1 MLLFFVLSI
10 SLHPVDLKRV
20 KTPFGYVEGVAHQL
34 GDQWFD
40 VYLGIPFGRSQRFQ
54 KSTLI
59 EPWEGLINATF
70 MGPACYNTYY
80 GNQARASMD
89 FISERES
96 PSLLVTD
103 EDCLYLHVMAP
114 AATTWNVKG
123 YPVLVI
129 TRGGVFEINGGNLI
143 AGKTEVLL
151 RNFVSKGIVVV
162 DPLYSFVLFRVPKHR
177 RQQVSGELRALGST
191 SCASVRPESDQILWR
206 KSRRNNGYGSGDV
219 VSALSLS
226 PHTNQLFQR
235 AIQIGG
241 SMFSQTNLG
250 SNCKNDS
257 DLLAKQ
263 FGCQTAEDC
272 PDLQSGPLAHIRN
285 CIAQLGLVT
294 DRLDYLSGFRFVPRI
309 DGDFFPDSLENLLK
323 KAPRIP
329 TISGVTQ
336 LESALTSFF
345 PLFRDNRRFYV
356 PKAKQKFYSRKALLN
371 LIVSL
376 DDAELKEELISYYAL
391 RRAEGN
397 EKEDSVIYLKLQAE
411 LSSDILFNIPIYY
424 EALKKASLHWP
435 VYLYEEEYYHGSQTE
450 LPFNT
455 STMWSIN
462 TYLFETYF
470 GSKFALNAD
479 DKRYQRNVLSAFTSF
494 IKTGTPQV
502 NNRPWLQITPENPNR
517 YMAFNVKS
525 GMKEGFK
532 NVSTWFWLEHVQKQ
546 KERFKNLHLLFPSIE
561 TLC

>member
-162 DPLYSFVLFRVPKHR
+162 VMNYRVGVLGFLSTEDSKYPGNYALWDRQVALLFVQKAIKSF
-177 RQQVSGELRALGST
+177 GGN
-191 SCASVRPESDQILWR
+191 PEEITVM
-206 KSRRNNGYGSGDV
+206 GVGDV